1 MDIMEE
7 VVMSAATER
16 IPVLVTK
23 SQKAR
28 LVARAKEAGLS
39 TGEFLRR
46 AGEEYNPSEDEELL
60 KGLLTQVEKSTLEAE
75 KAIDDALAFVAESEK
90 RLAKLGAGRRERKAA

>member
-60 KGLLTQVEKSTLEAE
+60 KGLLTQVEKSTLQAE

>member
-1 MDIMEE
+1 
-7 VVMSAATER
+7 MSAATER

-46 AGEEYNPSEDEELL
+46 AGEEYSPSEDEELL
-60 KGLLTQVEKSTLEAE
+60 KGLLTQVEKSTLQAE